1 MDARIAEG
9 LVRKWQNI
17 KSQAFGPAHSVD
29 KLSEVK
35 IHLVSVD
42 EIPYLQINQGCIRRV
57 FFISFISSSDLECQ
71 YILLYQS
78 IDNTSSYFL
87 YIIHEFDIKV

>member
-35 IHLVSVD
+35 IPLVSVD

-57 FFISFISSSDLECQ
+57 LLISFISSSDLEYQ
-71 YILLYQS
+71 YIKS
-78 IDNTSSYFL
+78 ISKYR
-87 YIIHEFDIKV
+87 

>member
-42 EIPYLQINQGCIRRV
+42 EIPYLQINLQPKS
-57 FFISFISSSDLECQ
+57 FF
-71 YILLYQS
+71 
-78 IDNTSSYFL
+78 YFL
-87 YIIHEFDIKV
+87 YIIQ